1 MGQTDAR
8 TDIYCLGA
16 TLYHLVTGYNPSEP
30 PYEIKPIRE
39 INPALSSGLER
50 IIIKCTQRNPDDR
63 YQSCAELMYA
73 LEHFEEIDD
82 KYKSKQKRKLGA
94 LYLCQF
100 YQ

>member
-1 MGQTDAR
+1 MSG
-8 TDIYCLGA
+8 C